1 MWQLIDLTYE
11 QSGAAM
17 RPGGV
22 SHCVTHDRVTP
33 LGELPAAVAGFF
45 SLSGKISLGW
55 SAYQRRR

>member
-1 MWQLIDLTYE
+1 
-11 QSGAAM
+11 M

-22 SHCVTHDRVTP
+22 SHFVTHDRVTP